1 MANNIKQVSNV
12 NGSKANLG
20 DIEKAAIR
28 GVEQGANTFAG
39 VNTFNGNITT
49 TDESATYGAGAL
61 STEIAPSTKIYNFMG
76 DIITTI
82 QVDLT
87 GLKSANDDGDIIGL
101 DGTDGAY
108 LLQYKT
114 ATHGIL
120 YKSEVI
126 CVELPTASSN
136 ECLDFDI
143 AAVAAADGAYDD
155 DANAGTFHTGGGNVA
170 LGTSQVDLAMGTLT
184 NNHYVYLL
192 TGATHSGASVFTGGK
207 LVIKLYGRASF

>member
-1 MANNIKQVSNV
+1 MAKRIGKYKISKKESALSIADGGEI
-12 NGSKANLG
+12 NGA
-20 DIEKAAIR
+20 
-28 GVEQGANTFAG
+28 
-39 VNTFNGNITT
+39 ITT
-49 TDESATYGAGAL
+49 ANESDTHGSGAI
-61 STEIAPSTKIYNFMG
+61 STEIAPTTTIYEFMG

-87 GLKSANDDGDIIGL
+87 GLKSANDDGDIIGI

-126 CVELPTASSN
+126 CLELPTASSN
-136 ECLDFDI
+136 VSLDFDI
-143 AAVAAADGAYDD
+143 AAVAASDGAYDD

-184 NNHYVYLL
+184 NNHYIYLL
-192 TGATHSGASVFTGGK
+192 TGAGHTGASVFTGGK

>member
-1 MANNIKQVSNV
+1 MAKRIGKYKASKKELALSVLDGGVV
-12 NGSKANLG
+12 NGP
-20 DIEKAAIR
+20 
-28 GVEQGANTFAG
+28 
-39 VNTFNGNITT
+39 ITT
-49 TDESATYGAGAL
+49 ANEVATHGAGAI
-61 STEIAPSTKIYNFMG
+61 STEIAPTTTIHEFMG

-101 DGTDGAY
+101 DGTDGAF

-136 ECLDFDI
+136 EGLDFDL
-143 AAVAAADGAYDD
+143 AAVAASDGAYDD

-170 LGTSQVDLAMGTLT
+170 LGTSQVDLVMGTLT
-184 NNHYVYLL
+184 NDHFIYLL
-192 TGATHSGASVFTGGK
+192 TGAAHSGASVYTGGK
-207 LVIKLYGRASF
+207 LVIRLYGRASF